1 MWNSLSSF
9 IIKFRVLFL
18 ILIAG
23 VTFFMAQNAINVEYS
38 VERAKI
44 LPSSHQV
51 FLDNQ
56 NFQNKYGNNQVMAIA
71 ISDSLFFNIDRFL
84 LWDSLCA
91 EITKIKGVENVI
103 SVNNLSKLEKN
114 PEEKKF
120 EISKW
125 FDDTLLNQE
134 ILDSLVVELNK
145 QKFYE
150 GFFNDN
156 KDGALV
162 LIDLDSEI
170 VISKNRDDLV
180 FSIKEISEIY
190 SKKYN
195 IRIHYSGMPYMRSV
209 QSVSLKKEII
219 LFVFLTLLI
228 TSLILYLFFR
238 SFKAMFVSVIVVVLG
253 VIFAFGF
260 IEILDYKITLLTALV
275 PPVLIVI
282 GIPNCIFLINKFHN
296 EYRKNNNKIK
306 SLKIMIGKIGNIT
319 LLTNIT
325 TATGFAAF
333 LLTNS
338 QSLQEFGLIASINIL
353 VIYILS
359 LCLIPIFFSFFSPPK
374 PNHTKHLDRKWVVSI
389 VDYLIFL
396 VNHKRSAIYTVTLIA
411 LLFSIFGLSKMNL
424 TGNLSD
430 DFNKRD
436 ALYKDLKYFENKYKG
451 VLPLE
456 ILVDTKKKNGLFK
469 SYNLKKMEDF
479 SSLLATYPDFSQ
491 PSSYI
496 DFIKYSK
503 QVYYNNDPTY
513 FNLPNNQEQIFLN
526 NYISNTSSSIN
537 MRDMLIDSLNQ
548 EARIS
553 LRIKDLSASEMDE
566 IMLDLEPKI
575 STIFDP
581 DKYDVIITG
590 TTKVLLTGTKF
601 LLNNLFISLFLV
613 IVLISIFM
621 AWMFSSYKMVLISLI
636 PNIIPLL
643 ITGAIMGFFGIA
655 LKPSTILVFSI
666 AFGISVDDTIHFLAK
681 YRQELISN
689 NGVIRNS
696 VFASLKETGVSML
709 YTSVVLFFGFF
720 IFIASDFGGTVAL
733 GLLVSITLLIAMLS
747 NLLLLPALLL
757 TFEKKLM
764 GAFVNPKK

>member
-18 ILIAG
+18 FIIAG
-23 VTFFMAQNAINVEYS
+23 VTFFMAQNAVNVEYS

-56 NFQNKYGNNQVMAIA
+56 NFQKKYGNNQVMAIA

-84 LWDSLCA
+84 FWDSLCA
-91 EITKIKGVENVI
+91 EIKKINGVENII

-114 PEEKKF
+114 SDEKKF
-120 EISKW
+120 ETCEW
-125 FDDTLLNQE
+125 FNDSLLNQE
-134 ILDSLVVELNK
+134 ILDSLVIELNK
-145 QKFYE
+145 QKFYD

-156 KDGALV
+156 NDGALV

-170 VISKNRDDLV
+170 VISKKRDDLV

-275 PPVLIVI
+275 PPILIVI

-319 LLTNIT
+319 LLTNVT

-353 VIYILS
+353 VIYVLS

-374 PNHTKHLDRKWVVSI
+374 HNHTKHLDRKWVVSI
-389 VDYLIFL
+389 VDYLVFL
-396 VNHKRSAIYTVTLIA
+396 VNNKRSAIYLVTFIA
-411 LLFSIFGLSKMNL
+411 ILLSIVGLNKMNL

-469 SYNLKKMEDF
+469 SYNLKKMEEF
-479 SSLLATYPDFSQ
+479 SSLLETYPDFSQ

-496 DFIKYSK
+496 DFIKYTK
-503 QVYYNNDPTY
+503 QVYYNNDPAY
-513 FNLPNNQEQIFLN
+513 FNLPNNQEQIFLT
-526 NYISNTSSSIN
+526 NYISNTSSSLN

-548 EARIS
+548 EARVS

-566 IMLDLEPKI
+566 IMSDLEPKI

-613 IVLISIFM
+613 IILISIFM
-621 AWMFSSYKMVLISLI
+621 AWMFSSFKMVLISLI

-689 NGVIRNS
+689 KGLIRIS
-696 VFASLKETGVSML
+696 VFAALKETGVSML
-709 YTSVVLFFGFF
+709 YTSIVLFFGFF

-757 TFEKKLM
+757 TYEKKLM
-764 GAFVNPKK
+764 GSFVKQKL

>member
-23 VTFFMAQNAINVEYS
+23 VTLFMAQNAVNVEYS

-51 FLDNQ
+51 YLDNQ

-84 LWDSLCA
+84 FWDSLCT
-91 EITKIKGVENVI
+91 EIKKIKGVENII

-114 PEEKKF
+114 SEEKKF
-120 EISKW
+120 ETSKW
-125 FDDTLLNQE
+125 FDETQLNQE
-134 ILDSLVVELNK
+134 TLDSLVVELNK
-145 QKFYE
+145 QKFYD

-156 KDGALV
+156 NDGALV

-170 VISKNRDDLV
+170 VISKNRDNLV

-338 QSLQEFGLIASINIL
+338 QSLQEFGLIA
-353 VIYILS
+353 
-359 LCLIPIFFSFFSPPK
+359 
-374 PNHTKHLDRKWVVSI
+374 
-389 VDYLIFL
+389 
-396 VNHKRSAIYTVTLIA
+396 
-411 LLFSIFGLSKMNL
+411 
-424 TGNLSD
+424 
-430 DFNKRD
+430 
-436 ALYKDLKYFENKYKG
+436 
-451 VLPLE
+451 
-456 ILVDTKKKNGLFK
+456 
-469 SYNLKKMEDF
+469 
-479 SSLLATYPDFSQ
+479 
-491 PSSYI
+491 
-496 DFIKYSK
+496 
-503 QVYYNNDPTY
+503 
-513 FNLPNNQEQIFLN
+513 
-526 NYISNTSSSIN
+526 
-537 MRDMLIDSLNQ
+537 
-548 EARIS
+548 
-553 LRIKDLSASEMDE
+553 
-566 IMLDLEPKI
+566 
-575 STIFDP
+575 
-581 DKYDVIITG
+581 
-590 TTKVLLTGTKF
+590 
-601 LLNNLFISLFLV
+601 
-613 IVLISIFM
+613 
-621 AWMFSSYKMVLISLI
+621 
-636 PNIIPLL
+636 
-643 ITGAIMGFFGIA
+643 
-655 LKPSTILVFSI
+655 
-666 AFGISVDDTIHFLAK
+666 
-681 YRQELISN
+681 
-689 NGVIRNS
+689 
-696 VFASLKETGVSML
+696 
-709 YTSVVLFFGFF
+709 
-720 IFIASDFGGTVAL
+720 
-733 GLLVSITLLIAMLS
+733 
-747 NLLLLPALLL
+747 
-757 TFEKKLM
+757 
-764 GAFVNPKK
+764 

>member
-1 MWNSLSSF
+1 
-9 IIKFRVLFL
+9 
-18 ILIAG
+18 
-23 VTFFMAQNAINVEYS
+23 
-38 VERAKI
+38 
-44 LPSSHQV
+44 
-51 FLDNQ
+51 
-56 NFQNKYGNNQVMAIA
+56 
-71 ISDSLFFNIDRFL
+71 
-84 LWDSLCA
+84 
-91 EITKIKGVENVI
+91 
-103 SVNNLSKLEKN
+103 
-114 PEEKKF
+114 
-120 EISKW
+120 
-125 FDDTLLNQE
+125 
-134 ILDSLVVELNK
+134 
-145 QKFYE
+145 
-150 GFFNDN
+150 
-156 KDGALV
+156 
-162 LIDLDSEI
+162 
-170 VISKNRDDLV
+170 
-180 FSIKEISEIY
+180 
-190 SKKYN
+190 
-195 IRIHYSGMPYMRSV
+195 MRSV
-209 QSVSLKKEII
+209 QSVSLKKEIL
-219 LFVFLTLLI
+219 LFIFLTLFI

-253 VIFAFGF
+253 VIFAFGL
-260 IEILDYKITLLTALV
+260 IEILNYKITLLTALV

-319 LLTNIT
+319 LLTNVT

-396 VNHKRSAIYTVTLIA
+396 VNNKRSAIYTVTIIA

-469 SYNLKKMEDF
+469 SYNLKKIEEF
-479 SSLLATYPDFSQ
+479 SILLSTYPDFSQ

-496 DFIKYSK
+496 DFIKYTK

-513 FNLPNNQEQIFLN
+513 FNLPNNQEQIFLT
-526 NYISNTSSSIN
+526 NYISNTSSSLN

-581 DKYDVIITG
+581 DKYNVIITG

-689 NGVIRNS
+689 NGAIRNS

-757 TFEKKLM
+757 TYEKKLM
-764 GAFVNPKK
+764 GAFVDPKKIKN

>member
-18 ILIAG
+18 VFIAG
-23 VTFFMAQNAINVEYS
+23 VTFFMAQNAVNVEYS

-84 LWDSLCA
+84 FWDSLCA
-91 EITKIKGVENVI
+91 EIKKINGVENII

-114 PEEKKF
+114 LEEKKF
-120 EISKW
+120 ETSKW

-134 ILDSLVVELNK
+134 TLDSLVVELNK
-145 QKFYE
+145 QKFYD

-156 KDGALV
+156 NDGALV

-170 VISKNRDDLV
+170 VISKNRDNLV

-195 IRIHYSGMPYMRSV
+195 TRIHYSGMPYMRSV
-209 QSVSLKKEII
+209 QSVSLKKEIL
-219 LFVFLTLLI
+219 LFIFLTLFI

-260 IEILDYKITLLTALV
+260 IEVLDYKITLLTALV

-353 VIYILS
+353 VIYTLS

-396 VNHKRSAIYTVTLIA
+396 VNNKRSAIYTVTIIA

-469 SYNLKKMEDF
+469 SYNLKKMEEF
-479 SSLLATYPDFSQ
+479 SSLLAKYPDFSQ

-496 DFIKYSK
+496 DFIKYTK

-513 FNLPNNQEQIFLN
+513 FNLPNNQEQIFLT
-526 NYISNTSSSIN
+526 NYISNTSSSLN

-581 DKYDVIITG
+581 DKYNVIITG

-689 NGVIRNS
+689 NGAIRNS

-720 IFIASDFGGTVAL
+720 IFIASDFGSTVAL

-747 NLLLLPALLL
+747 NLLLLPALIL
-757 TFEKKLM
+757 TYEKKIM
-764 GAFVNPKK
+764 GAFVDPKK